1 MNIPTLDQKRAQSAW
16 ETVKDKKGDNA
27 KNFGD
32 ICKQTST
39 RIQNSGLCPAL
50 EFLKQKEKG
59 TNLYQI
65 LQEYLIR
72 LCSFIGGNQ
81 TDINLRLI
89 YSNAMTLRRATD
101 EALAYL
107 AWLTRFADAG
117 ALDKKGKGE

>member
-1 MNIPTLDQKRAQSAW
+1 MNIPTLDQKRAQNAW

-32 ICKQTST
+32 VCKQTST

-50 EFLKQKEKG
+50 AYLDSKKEKDLSNELG
-59 TNLYQI
+59 S
-65 LQEYLIR
+65 YLLSLGFIR
-72 LCSFIGGNQ
+72 GNQ
-81 TDINLRLI
+81 NDKVLQRLI
-89 YSNAMTLRRATD
+89 QSDTYILRRATD

-107 AWLTRFADAG
+107 AWLARFADAG